1 MSSLGE
7 RIRARRK
14 ELGLTQSQ
22 LGGADLTKGFISL
35 VEKGRARPS
44 LETLVLLA
52 RRLQKPVGYFLEEG
66 TALGRKAL
74 QLTLSS
80 AWVALKRGEFTQAA
94 EAFKEALQVAQQQ
107 HDEGAEAECYIGLA
121 SALAGLRQFDLA
133 RQNVERGKELAQT
146 AGAPHHLARVSHV
159 LGLIE
164 YYQRNLPAAREHFL
178 DGYRRVQELSD
189 PDLSLAGSLLL
200 NLGNTYQEI
209 GDYVEAARWY
219 REALQTLEP
228 TQDFHRIGMVHVQL
242 GVAHRQGGNID
253 AALDHLVRAEHIFEL
268 QEDVMLL
275 AQARTSIGIML
286 LERGEIDDAITHLEN
301 SLHIKER
308 IGDDPGRARTLTE
321 LARAFIA
328 KRAFPEAEKALA
340 EAERLARN
348 AQDITE
354 SARIQC
360 ARARLHRGMGRIPEA
375 TRHYKQAIASF
386 ESLGMRVDLAQ
397 ACNELGELLMEQ
409 RRPSEAAPYLARALQ
424 ELKGERAPRR

>member
-1 MSSLGE
+1 
-7 RIRARRK
+7 
-14 ELGLTQSQ
+14 
-22 LGGADLTKGFISL
+22 
-35 VEKGRARPS
+35 
-44 LETLVLLA
+44 
-52 RRLQKPVGYFLEEG
+52 
-66 TALGRKAL
+66 
-74 QLTLSS
+74 
-80 AWVALKRGEFTQAA
+80 
-94 EAFKEALQVAQQQ
+94 
-107 HDEGAEAECYIGLA
+107 
-121 SALAGLRQFDLA
+121 
-133 RQNVERGKELAQT
+133 
-146 AGAPHHLARVSHV
+146 
-159 LGLIE
+159 
-164 YYQRNLPAAREHFL
+164 
-178 DGYRRVQELSD
+178 
-189 PDLSLAGSLLL
+189 
-200 NLGNTYQEI
+200 
-209 GDYVEAARWY
+209 
-219 REALQTLEP
+219 
-228 TQDFHRIGMVHVQL
+228 MVHVQL